1 MTILIP
7 MAVFVVSIVLGHSL
21 ARLSRWLWL
30 AALGLMALT
39 GLVWLWIEA
48 QRNATGVDE
57 LTQMLFAPLFL
68 VPALAGL
75 VVGALAGFRKKQ
87 ADDAADS

>member
-30 AALGLMALT
+30 AALALMTLT

-48 QRNATGVDE
+48 QSSATGVNE
-57 LTQMLFAPLFL
+57 ITSMLFAPLFL
-68 VPALAGL
+68 VPAIAGL
-75 VVGALAGFRKKQ
+75 AVGALAGFRKKRS
-87 ADDAADS
+87 DDPTDT